1 MSLIDK
7 IDRSR
12 LPEHVA
18 IIMDGN
24 GRWAKAQGQPRSYGH
39 QEGVVSVHKI
49 MDAVT
54 QLGLNYLTLYT
65 FSTENWNRPEEE
77 VQALMSLMVT
87 AIHRETPNLMEKNVR
102 LTAIGDLSRLRPD
115 AYATLQ
121 ECINTTAG
129 NTGTTLVL
137 ALSYSSRWEI
147 TEAVRQIAREVSEG
161 QLRAEEITEAMVTDH
176 LTTKGIP
183 DPFVESLTHNS
194 IIIQLPLLH
203 GQVNNRLE
211 KVLSVFDQSRKDAN
225 SRQIMQIDESLYADD
240 ADMLYI
246 LHRLT
251 SAAAD
256 AKLRQDMNVEDEYFS
271 AIEKRDT
278 EIMLRDKRIEAQTIE
293 LARQECLLEAQHNQ
307 LTEQQNQLTEQQSQL
322 TEQQNQLTEQQNQLT
337 EQQNQLLKERQKLH
351 SLVSA
356 LVSNGMSEEQISA
369 MTGYSID
376 EINSCL
382 GED

>member
-137 ALSYSSRWEI
+137 ALSYSARWEI
-147 TEAVRQIAREVSEG
+147 TEAVRQIACEVSEG

-183 DPFVESLTHNS
+183 DPDLLIRTGGEQRISNFLLW
-194 IIIQLPLLH
+194 QLSYA
-203 GQVNNRLE
+203 E
-211 KVLSVFDQSRKDAN
+211 FYFKEVFWPEFREEELYEAILYYQSRERRFGK
-225 SRQIMQIDESLYADD
+225 
-240 ADMLYI
+240 
-246 LHRLT
+246 T
-251 SAAAD
+251 S
-256 AKLRQDMNVEDEYFS
+256 E
-271 AIEKRDT
+271 
-278 EIMLRDKRIEAQTIE
+278 
-293 LARQECLLEAQHNQ
+293 
-307 LTEQQNQLTEQQSQL
+307 
-322 TEQQNQLTEQQNQLT
+322 
-337 EQQNQLLKERQKLH
+337 QLL
-351 SLVSA
+351 
-356 LVSNGMSEEQISA
+356 G
-369 MTGYSID
+369 
-376 EINSCL
+376 
-382 GED
+382 